1 MANASNQWVNLK
13 VSSQHIIPHT
23 IISGED
29 TDKQTR
35 TYGNY
40 YGTKLNCQWW
50 PINPM
55 SVYLIP
61 ASWKHQTHKCSE
73 ITSTWTHDTLFMV
86 VKQTTF
92 NTHKCLK
99 RKWKDFHFF
108 IDFTH
113 TTHMQI
119 YLLAW
124 YTFQIASCRTL
135 PFKSVPNK
143 DWMDA
148 FSSNGSTPLS
158 RFSLPPAMVTM
169 EMAKQSRKSKSR
181 ETKVRDWRSHSHSQ
195 RRGYG
200 SWQDRFQRN

>member
-1 MANASNQWVNLK
+1 MVTNKSNERIFDSCIMETSNTQILRNHEYMNTW
-13 VSSQHIIPHT
+13 HT
-23 IISGED
+23 I
-29 TDKQTR
+29 
-35 TYGNY
+35 YGRKTN
-40 YGTKLNCQWW
+40 NIQH
-50 PINPM
+50 
-55 SVYLIP
+55 SQV
-61 ASWKHQTHKCSE
+61 SE
-73 ITSTWTHDTLFMV
+73 TE
-86 VKQTTF
+86 VKRF
-92 NTHKCLK
+92 S
-99 RKWKDFHFF
+99 FF

-113 TTHMQI
+113 PTHMQI

-158 RFSLPPAMVTM
+158 RYSLPPAMVTM